1 MRDKTHLSQIERW
14 AKYVKENPDKWK
26 AKVKPFM
33 DSQIITSRRFYKN
46 LTQTEEGRKKIIELR
61 NIKNNKII
69 ESLLGA
75 K

>member
-1 MRDKTHLSQIERW
+1 MRDKTHLDQVERW

-26 AKVKPFM
+26 SKVKPFL

-46 LTQTEEGRKKIIELR
+46 LAQTEEGRKKIIELR
-61 NIKNNKII
+61 KLKNKTII
-69 ESLLGA
+69 EKLLGI